1 MNNNDSLRAFFG
13 DVVRVNLTTGAITRE
28 ELRLDAV
35 RRFIGGRGLGA
46 WYLYNEVGP
55 DVDPLGPDNKLIFM
69 NGPFVGTP
77 LPAGNKV
84 NLAFKS
90 PLSMS

>member
-35 RRFIGGRGLGA
+35 RRFIGGPGLGA
-46 WYLYNEVGP
+46 RCPYNQGGP
-55 DVDPLGPDNKLIFM
+55 DVGPLGPANQL
-69 NGPFVGTP
+69 NFVNRDRWSG
-77 LPAGNKV
+77 AVG
-84 NLAFKS
+84 KS
-90 PLSMS
+90 V